1 MADGTV
7 GAGRYAESVKI
18 ALRMIYNG
26 QTIDDGDGI
35 LRTSLGT
42 LSRAAALA
50 FINNNF
56 HFSSAFHFL
65 E

>member
-1 MADGTV
+1 MADGAV
-7 GAGRYAESVKI
+7 GAGRYTESVKI
-18 ALRMIYNG
+18 TFFMIYNG

-35 LRTSLGT
+35 LRAGLGT

-50 FINNNF
+50 FIDNNF
-56 HFSSAFHFL
+56 HLSSAFHFQ